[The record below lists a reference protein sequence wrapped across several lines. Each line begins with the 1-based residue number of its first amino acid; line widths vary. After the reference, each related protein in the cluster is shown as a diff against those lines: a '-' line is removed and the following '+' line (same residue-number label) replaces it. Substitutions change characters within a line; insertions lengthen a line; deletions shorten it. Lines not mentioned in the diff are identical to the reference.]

1 MLNFDLKCHAL
12 RTAGFRIAYVTH
24 LRDGSKSIVWLEN
37 GLKVFIYKDKLN
49 VFVRGKRS
57 SEHWAAL
64 RRIQKA
70 VTPVTY
76 FFD

>member
-1 MLNFDLKCHAL
+1 MVNFYVKCHIL
-12 RTAGFRIAYVTH
+12 RAAGFRIAYTTH
-24 LRDGSKSIVWLEN
+24 VRDGGTSIVWLEN

-57 SEHWAAL
+57 REHWAAL
-64 RRIQKA
+64 HRIRQA
-70 VTPVTY
+70 ITPVTY